1 MRLERLNAVLDRVTR
16 VRGVRGAMLVSSDD
30 GLTVAEALMEG
41 IRGHALAALAASLA
55 TRLGRA
61 AEASGAGRQRFLHV
75 AAEQGALLLLPVSD
89 TLLLVAI
96 ADRDVNV
103 GLTRLEMQ
111 RAGEALR

>member
-1 MRLERLNAVLDRVTR
+1 MERLQAVLDRVTR
-16 VRGVRGAMLVSSDD
+16 VRGVRGAMLVSADD

-41 IRGHALAALAASLA
+41 IRGHALAALAASVA

-61 AEASGAGRQRFLHV
+61 GEASGVGRQRFLHL
-75 AAEQGALLLLPVSD
+75 AAEHGMLLLLPASEG
-89 TLLLVAI
+89 LLLVVI

-111 RAGEALR
+111 RAGGVLR